1 MNPTPDRQDALALF
15 GGIAQ
20 LSAFALAMEQ
30 HHKALL
36 AHVPESVWNAHFKRF
51 PTWFDLYFE
60 PPADLLKRLTDLA
73 SRADDLWPD
82 TPDASPLDIF
92 NALLAR
98 SSEMTREVATFR
110 HEVETAGQP
119 VTIELDPADV
129 PETFHML
136 ATLKAACA
144 ETRARCHYGQGMH
157 ALIAA
162 GQRGEDA
169 GYLRAVAID
178 PVLQYHPSLVERIAH
193 EAAANRDDFARKL
206 QKAAAQGPSKH
217 IDKEL
222 HQLRFVLGLL
232 HELKVLPR
240 IKDADRYQLFC
251 HDLGLYPDTGENPK
265 AALCTFVKRWEAS
278 LL

>member
-1 MNPTPDRQDALALF
+1 MNPTFSREDALATL

-30 HHKALL
+30 HHKALF
-36 AHVPESVWNAHFKRF
+36 AHVPESVWNTHFKSF
-51 PTWFDLYFE
+51 PAWFDLYFE
-60 PPADLLKRLTDLA
+60 PPANCLDRLTDLA
-73 SRADDLWPD
+73 SRAEGLWPD
-82 TPDASPLDIF
+82 TPDASPLDTF
-92 NALLAR
+92 NTLLVR
-98 SSEMTREVATFR
+98 SRAMTREVATLR
-110 HEVETAGQP
+110 RDVETAGQP
-119 VTIELDPADV
+119 LTIELDPAEA
-129 PETFHML
+129 PETLDIL
-136 ATLKAACA
+136 ATLKASCA

-162 GQRGEDA
+162 GQRGKDE

-193 EAAANRDDFARKL
+193 EAAANRDAFARKL

-240 IKDADRYQLFC
+240 LKDAERYQLFC

-265 AALCTFVKRWEAS
+265 AALCTFIKRWEAS

>member
-1 MNPTPDRQDALALF
+1 MNPTPNREEALAILAAV
-15 GGIAQ
+15 AQ
-20 LSAFALAMEQ
+20 QSALALAMEQ

-36 AHVPESVWNAHFKRF
+36 AHVPESVWNTHFKNF
-51 PTWFDLYFE
+51 PAWFDLYFE
-60 PPADLLKRLTDLA
+60 PPANCLDRLTDLA
-73 SRADDLWPD
+73 SRAEGLWPD
-82 TPDASPLDIF
+82 TPDASPVDAF
-92 NALLAR
+92 NTLLAR
-98 SSEMTREVATFR
+98 SHEMTREVATLR
-110 HEVETAGQP
+110 RDVETAGQP
-119 VTIELDPADV
+119 VIIELDPAEA
-129 PETFHML
+129 PETLDML
-136 ATLKAACA
+136 AMLKVSCA

-157 ALIAA
+157 ALLAA
-162 GQRGEDA
+162 GQRGNDA

-178 PVLQYHPSLVERIAH
+178 PVLQYHPSLVARIAH

-206 QKAAAQGPSKH
+206 QKAAIQGPSKH

-232 HELKVLPR
+232 HEMKVLPQL
-240 IKDADRYQLFC
+240 KDAERYQIFC